1 MAKKQEDKIE
11 KLNAKYEY
19 KGDGELIC
27 DISSSEPLKETF
39 VCEKCGKEYKSKSGL
54 SKHKCNVK
62 LEETT
67 FNVEKVVENVKEDK
81 TFVTTVETVVETIVN
96 DSKLFKIV
104 ELTTKEKYEIMITE
118 GPFILKLNGAVI
130 FDSDIDN
137 IMLLSFT
144 NEFFR
149 IGKKELP
156 YLGLNFKFKK

>member
-81 TFVTTVETVVETIVN
+81 TFVTTVETVVETIV
-96 DSKLFKIV
+96 